1 MFTSY
6 DLSSEDFGGKK
17 SVTEEDLLNFLDAKG
32 HLEYRLAGAVFTW
45 LGKDKNILYVGTK
58 GSKKGADDKET
69 LDKMQLSIGRQ
80 RVMHQGEIYDILNH
94 PCFYCGSSLESD
106 QKLFIWKLEKVDIS
120 YWLAISRF
128 FCENCDSEVAVHL
141 FQVSK

>member
-1 MFTSY
+1 
-6 DLSSEDFGGKK
+6 
-17 SVTEEDLLNFLDAKG
+17 
-32 HLEYRLAGAVFTW
+32 
-45 LGKDKNILYVGTK
+45 
-58 GSKKGADDKET
+58 
-69 LDKMQLSIGRQ
+69 MQLSIGRQ

-128 FCENCDSEVAVHL
+128 FAKTVTA
-141 FQVSK
+141 K